1 MIIKF
6 TNYCKLIKKKSVLSN
21 INLTLKS
28 GKIYGLHGRNG
39 SGKTMLLRADCG
51 LILPTS
57 GAVFV
62 DDKQIGKD
70 IEFPDSIGVIIDHMM
85 MNSELNGF
93 DNLKALAKI
102 KKTATSD
109 DICNAMIAVGLDPKD
124 KKKVKAYSLGMK
136 QKLNIAQ
143 ALMENPRLLLLDE
156 PTNALDSE
164 TIEKV
169 RELFIKK
176 KKEGSLIVIASHN
189 KEDLEILCDEI
200 IEIDQGEI
208 KNQIKFQL

>member
-1 MIIKF
+1 
-6 TNYCKLIKKKSVLSN
+6 
-21 INLTLKS
+21 
-28 GKIYGLHGRNG
+28 
-39 SGKTMLLRADCG
+39 
-51 LILPTS
+51 
-57 GAVFV
+57 
-62 DDKQIGKD
+62 
-70 IEFPDSIGVIIDHMM
+70 
-85 MNSELNGF
+85 
-93 DNLKALAKI
+93 
-102 KKTATSD
+102 
-109 DICNAMIAVGLDPKD
+109 
-124 KKKVKAYSLGMK
+124 MK